1 MLLLNCD
8 KNQWW
13 HFRPGPIL
21 MQHRGSL
28 LLSPLNSGPDISRID
43 RPLGVNN
50 TTQAPNVGQLRT
62 RWFVWQGTS
71 LTNSCTMH
79 ATRTALQSEHE
90 PLPCVCHCSLMV
102 PDDLMLDHVF
112 VSL

>member
-62 RWFVWQGTS
+62 RWFVGKARASPIHAPCMRLVQHCNQNTS
-71 LTNSCTMH
+71 
-79 ATRTALQSEHE
+79 
-90 PLPCVCHCSLMV
+90 PC
-102 PDDLMLDHVF
+102 HVSVIAHSWF
-112 VSL
+112 RMI